1 MSERGG
7 GRERREVGNK
17 PDAEERDK
25 EKRGGRGN
33 AKCRENLDIRPES
46 NIFVEQV
53 KDLL

>member
-25 EKRGGRGN
+25 EKRGGEETPN
-33 AKCRENLDIRPES
+33 AEKTLTFGPRATYL
-46 NIFVEQV
+46 
-53 KDLL
+53 